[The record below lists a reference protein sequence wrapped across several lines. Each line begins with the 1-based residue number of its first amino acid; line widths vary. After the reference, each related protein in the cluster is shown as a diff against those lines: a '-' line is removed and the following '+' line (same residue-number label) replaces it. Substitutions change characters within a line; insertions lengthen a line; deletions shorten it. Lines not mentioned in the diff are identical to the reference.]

1 MKFPSSAKTLGF
13 VNLQDQIRKQIEADI
28 AAGVMQPGAL
38 IEEKRYAEAFN
49 TSRTPI
55 REALIV
61 LSERGLVDIVP
72 RTGIYV
78 RKLQASELVA
88 MMEALGELEG
98 VLARLAARRIGSLQR
113 AELLLALETTSNQEQ
128 AGDIYGYQVA
138 NASLH
143 ELIYQASGNPFIVEQ
158 ARSVRL
164 RIAAY
169 RSRMFEKP
177 GRLIAS
183 QREHEKIV
191 HAILAGDANEAAEAM
206 RDHISAG
213 GRVFADLIL
222 ENFSN

>member
-1 MKFPSSAKTLGF
+1 MKLQSSAKTLGF

-128 AGDIYGYQVA
+128 GGDIYGYQVA

-169 RSRMFEKP
+169 RGRMFEKP
-177 GRLIAS
+177 GRLTAS

>member
-1 MKFPSSAKTLGF
+1 MKFPSSAKTLGLD
-13 VNLQDQIRKQIEADI
+13 NIQDQIRKQIEADI
-28 AAGVMQPGAL
+28 AAGVMQPGGL
-38 IEEKRYAEAFN
+38 IEEKKYAAAFN

-78 RKLQASELVA
+78 RKLQANELVA

-113 AELLLALETTSNQEQ
+113 AGLLQALEATSNQER
-128 AGDIYGYQVA
+128 AGDINGYQVA

-164 RIAAY
+164 RLAAY

-177 GRLIAS
+177 GRLVAS
-183 QREHEKIV
+183 QREHERVV
-191 HAILAGDANEAAEAM
+191 HAILAGNANEAAEAM

-213 GRVFADLIL
+213 GRVFVDLIL
-222 ENFSN
+222 ENFSP